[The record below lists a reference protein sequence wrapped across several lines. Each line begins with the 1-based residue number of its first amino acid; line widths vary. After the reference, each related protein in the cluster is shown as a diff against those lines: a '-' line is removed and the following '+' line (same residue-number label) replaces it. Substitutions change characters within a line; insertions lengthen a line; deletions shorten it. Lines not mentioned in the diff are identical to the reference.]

1 MAVGP
6 ALPSSELPTDHY
18 HQGMVVRL
26 RKLWLPVALL
36 TLVIWGDVASAQFN
50 PRGRKRPGASPPPA
64 ANPAQAPRPRK
75 PAASPQSKDR
85 SATKPSTTPPRS
97 ESPTSALPG
106 ATESPAAGPPT
117 TGVSRDVLI
126 GRYTSTVLQQPGV
139 LFPLQRLGELYRQRD
154 GNLEAFRAD
163 FEKRLTTS
171 PNSLPVLLA
180 LAWIAEGE
188 GDRVKA
194 EQLLQQ
200 AHASS
205 AKHAAPLLALANS
218 REASGDK
225 LAAADFLER
234 ALPLQTEAL
243 EREQTLR
250 RLRGLALDLRD
261 VPRAKKYHEQLLRLA
276 KGSSFVRGELGKELL
291 DRRMNQE
298 AVTAFEEAAKAAH
311 GDNRALAPALRDLA
325 KAQAA
330 VGSTDA
336 AIKTLERALRLT
348 AADSGTRR
356 EILDVMVAA
365 YRAANRVPE
374 LITLLEREA
383 HNDASRL
390 TLLASLYE
398 EGGRLDDALASY
410 RRALSTSAND
420 VDVRLKLIRLLELR
434 GDLSSA
440 VTEYRHLVRA
450 NPRNPEYVF
459 QLADLHQKLGN
470 AKAALDELNRLGE
483 RSKTDPEILAA
494 TVDFYERIGES
505 EKALA
510 LLERLVS
517 QSPRDYHHLI
527 ALGERYFAAGD
538 EKRAQATW
546 RRLLEVV
553 PDRARAEF
561 LLGEVYLEH
570 DLTAEALRS
579 LGRACELAPDNLQ
592 YRKTLALALERT
604 GATSGKAGRASNYAE
619 AQALWEAILT
629 RAETPAAQREAR
641 QHITTLWSLQGSLK
655 DRLAPLEA
663 AFRTKPPHV
672 PSGRMLAEVYE
683 RLGRLPNAEEVLRE
697 LTNLTPTD
705 VATWMSLERVLVAQ
719 RKLADAAEVAK
730 RLLQLEPKRSL
741 EHYQRLARY
750 AADSY
755 RDDDA
760 IEYAAK
766 AVALNPDDAE
776 GHRRLG
782 DMYRRRQDVDQA
794 LAHYRLALTKNDR
807 LFPVY
812 FEMAELLL
820 LKRQPDEA
828 DQLLRNVVRNA
839 VEDEIIARAA
849 RQSMQLHVGSGDFSR
864 LERELLPLSLTRAN
878 KPIYRSLLLELYGAW
893 MLPLAQQ
900 AKSSNADVA
909 ARAKGELTAIGKRSV
924 KPLLD
929 ALTDPK
935 SDQQRTAIEL
945 LTHIRNPNANLPLF
959 TFATTSSDP
968 TLQTRAMMA
977 IGLAGASNVVGQLE
991 GLLFSD
997 NRAVVDESSPTALAA
1012 AWSYCNMGSKATPDK
1027 LLLLAR
1033 SDAPTARALALI
1045 ALAERR
1051 DARLLDVLEDLDENS
1066 PPIIRTAAAYTLGRL
1081 RAHSPLLETSRSW
1094 AKHRNRLHQFAQS
1107 PDPLLRAT
1115 ALSAL
1120 ARFGDSEVPNLV
1132 ARSLVHSDPAVRERA
1147 VRAMAVYAGHGA
1159 SNKAQAMAAF
1169 PEPATDSG
1177 RLDVVRMLESLLPPP
1192 ATATEAATLL
1202 PLLEHALTREAR
1214 AALQRSESAVSVV
1227 TSLLV
1232 TPPTLGWLP
1241 LTARLSDVP
1250 PDVRQGALDSAKRIA
1265 EALSAEFVVHSSHPD
1280 VGVRTAAVR
1289 VLTTQTSDAA
1299 RAAIQDVFTR
1309 GDEETC
1315 RAVLAALADF
1325 PNPTLLGSVV
1335 ELLNSRRPWPLRQL
1349 AAVTLRRIAPQ
1360 LANDSAAEARN
1371 AVTQTLR
1378 SAIRDDSNAFVRE
1391 QALLAWVAWVG
1402 ADAKIELTKIAQ
1414 SDPEVKVRK
1423 TAEELLRGLQ

>member
-1 MAVGP
+1 MA
-6 ALPSSELPTDHY
+6 
-18 HQGMVVRL
+18 VRL

-36 TLVIWGDVASAQFN
+36 TLVTWGDLASAQFN
-50 PRGRKRPGASPPPA
+50 PRGRKRPGASTPPT
-64 ANPAQAPRPRK
+64 ANPSPTPRPRA
-75 PAASPQSKDR
+75 PTQ
-85 SATKPSTTPPRS
+85 TKPKGGTSTPPTT
-97 ESPTSALPG
+97 SPRANQTPAPNPTAPNPNSAP
-106 ATESPAAGPPT
+106 APTDSQAAGPRAT
-117 TGVSRDVLI
+117 AVSQEVLI

-154 GNLEAFRAD
+154 GNLDAFRAD

-180 LAWIAEGE
+180 LAWIADGEGE
-188 GDRVKA
+188 RARA
-194 EQLLQQ
+194 EELLQR

-205 AKHAAPLLALANS
+205 PKHPAPLLALAHS

-225 LAAADFLER
+225 LAAATLLER

-250 RLRGLALDLRD
+250 TLRGWALDLRD

-276 KGSSFVRGELGKELL
+276 QGSGFVRGELGKELL
-291 DRRMNQE
+291 ARRMNQE
-298 AVTAFEEAAKAAH
+298 AVVAFEEAAKAAH

-348 AADSGTRR
+348 AEDSGTRR
-356 EILDVMVAA
+356 EILDVMVEA

-374 LITLLEREA
+374 LITLLERES
-383 HNDASRL
+383 HRDAGKL

-398 EGGRLDDALASY
+398 EGGRLDDALAAY

-420 VDVRLKLIRLLELR
+420 TDVRLKLIRLLELR
-434 GDLSSA
+434 GDLDAA
-440 VTEYRHLVRA
+440 VTEYRHLVRT

-459 QLADLHQKLGN
+459 RLADLYQKLGN

-483 RSKTDPEILAA
+483 RSKTDPEVLAA

-505 EKALA
+505 DKALA

-527 ALGERYFAAGD
+527 ALGERYFAAGN
-538 EKRAQATW
+538 EKRAQTTW
-546 RRLLEVV
+546 RKLLEIV

-579 LGRACELAPDNLQ
+579 LAKACELAPDNLQ

-655 DRLAPLEA
+655 DRVAPLNA
-663 AFRTKPPHV
+663 AFRTKPPHL

-683 RLGRLPNAEEVLRE
+683 RLSQLPNAEGVLRE
-697 LTNLTPTD
+697 LTKLTPTD

-719 RKLADAAEVAK
+719 RKLTDAAEVAQ

-755 RDDDA
+755 RDDEA

-782 DMYRRRQDVDQA
+782 DMYRRRQDVEQA
-794 LAHYRLALTKNDR
+794 LSHYRLALTKNDR

-812 FEMAELLL
+812 FDVAELLL
-820 LKRQPDEA
+820 LKGQPDEA

-839 VEDEIIARAA
+839 VEDELIARAA
-849 RQSMQLHVGSGDFSR
+849 RQSMQLHVASGDFSS

-878 KPIYRSLLLELYGAW
+878 KPIYRSLLLEIYGAW

-900 AKSSNADVA
+900 AKSSDATVA
-909 ARAKGELTAIGKRSV
+909 TRAKAELAAIGKRSV

-935 SDQQRTAIEL
+935 SDQQRTAIDL

-959 TFATTSSDP
+959 TFATTSTDP

-997 NRAVVDESSPTALAA
+997 NRAVVDESSPMALAA
-1012 AWSYCNMGSKATPDK
+1012 AWSYCNVSSKATSDK

-1033 SDAPTARALALI
+1033 SDAPTAQALALI

-1051 DARLLDVLEDLDENS
+1051 DARLLDVLADLDEGT
-1066 PPIIRTAAAYTLGRL
+1066 PPVIRAAGAYALGQL
-1081 RAHSPLLETSRSW
+1081 RAHSPQLEASRPW
-1094 AKHRNRLHQFAQS
+1094 AKHRTSLHQSAQS
-1107 PDPLLRAT
+1107 ADPLLRAT

-1120 ARFGDSEVPNLV
+1120 ARFGDPEVPDLV
-1132 ARSLVHSDPAVRERA
+1132 ARALVHSDPAVRERA
-1147 VRAMAVYAGHGA
+1147 VRAMAVYAERA
-1159 SNKAQAMAAF
+1159 PTNKARPSTTF

-1177 RLDVVRMLESLLPPP
+1177 RLDVVRILEGLLPPP
-1192 ATATEAATLL
+1192 ATPTRAAALL
-1202 PLLEHALTREAR
+1202 PLLENALTREAR
-1214 AALQRSESAVSVV
+1214 AALQRSESAVSVI
-1227 TSLLV
+1227 TSLLM

-1241 LTARLSDVP
+1241 LTARLDAVP
-1250 PDVRQGALDSAKRIA
+1250 PDVRQRALDTARRIA
-1265 EALSAEFVVHSSHPD
+1265 ESLSGEFIVHSSHPD

-1325 PNPTLLGSVV
+1325 PNPTLLGSVAD
-1335 ELLNSRRPWPLRQL
+1335 LLSSRRPWPLRQL
-1349 AAVTLRRIAPQ
+1349 AAVTLGRIAPQ
-1360 LANDSAAEARN
+1360 LAKVPVVEARS
-1371 AVTQTLR
+1371 AVTQTLHTTV
-1378 SAIRDDSNAFVRE
+1378 RDDSNAFVRE
-1391 QALLAWVAWVG
+1391 Q
-1402 ADAKIELTKIAQ
+1402 
-1414 SDPEVKVRK
+1414 SDPEVKVRT
-1423 TAEELLRGLQ
+1423 TAAELLRGLE